1 MNRSTL
7 QQLSME
13 RLEDAKTLLAAQRW
27 SGAYYIVGYSLECA
41 LKSCVLFYIEQT
53 GIIFQDKKYGE
64 RCWTHDL
71 ETLLRQAGLK
81 EARDE
86 AIRNNAILDHYW
98 ATVNDWSETSRYEI
112 ISQLKA
118 EKLFNAVDDNTNG
131 VLQWVKNFW

>member
-71 ETLLRQAGLK
+71 ETLVHQAGLK

-86 AIRNNAILDHYW
+86 AIRNDAILRHNW
-98 ATVNDWSETSRYEI
+98 KTVKDWSEASRYQI
-112 ISQLKA
+112 VTHLKA
-118 EKLFNAVDDNTNG
+118 EELFDAVNDNTNG